1 MLFKA
6 VLCGA
11 CSDRAK
17 AAWEHIGRLS
27 KRRAIVSVPDIRS
40 APCRQARVV
49 ARTGEAGR
57 GTPMNAFVAM
67 FFQAALRLP
76 NSCSADW
83 IQGSSDAGL
92 AYLRSLTNV
101 TVSGVVRGN
110 LHGHRQ
116 YA

>member
-1 MLFKA
+1 MPFKA

-27 KRRAIVSVPDIRS
+27 KRRAIDSVPDIRS
-40 APCRQARVV
+40 APCRQARAV
-49 ARTGEAGR
+49 ARTSEAWPGKADEHVR
-57 GTPMNAFVAM
+57 GHVFS
-67 FFQAALRLP
+67 AALRLP

-83 IQGSSDAGL
+83 ILGSSDAGV

-101 TVSGVVRGN
+101 TVSGVM
-110 LHGHRQ
+110 
-116 YA
+116 

>member
-27 KRRAIVSVPDIRS
+27 KRRAIDSVPDIRS

-49 ARTGEAGR
+49 ARTSEVGPGR
-57 GTPMNAFVAM
+57 PMNAFVAM
-67 FFQAALRLP
+67 FFRLSSGCQILVP
-76 NSCSADW
+76 RTGYEAHPMLDW
-83 IQGSSDAGL
+83 HTCDPL
-92 AYLRSLTNV
+92 PM
-101 TVSGVVRGN
+101 
-110 LHGHRQ
+110 
-116 YA
+116 

>member
-1 MLFKA
+1 M
-6 VLCGA
+6 
-11 CSDRAK
+11 
-17 AAWEHIGRLS
+17 
-27 KRRAIVSVPDIRS
+27 PDIRNLVAKRVS
-40 APCRQARVV
+40 WQEQARL
-49 ARTGEAGR
+49 GPGR
-57 GTPMNAFVAM
+57 PMNAFVAM

-101 TVSGVVRGN
+101 TVSGVMRGN